1 MNRAR
6 VVRGMIRERPQPQPQ
21 PQPQRQGG
29 EEGVEGEAG
38 AEPVELEGPSRVRKS
53 ALQSPHTPG
62 RRGRTGAERA
72 PRFEAAGRTPSP
84 PPRVGHSHLHVVV
97 PERRHSTSPTPP
109 PASLASGNDRVR
121 RSLSPTAPVVPPLRN
136 LPQAQ
141 SSSVEG
147 ANPAQF
153 LTPPPVTEEAS
164 GDRRPRASSKRG
176 KKKFKFFSRS
186 NVDPEGGDT
195 SPEVK
200 ARQLGF
206 NEAVRPRRY
215 CVSVAFNTSHSER
228 AFDYVLDIVR
238 PELDTLVA
246 LIILE
251 HNEQEV
257 SQYPLPP
264 SLC

>member
-1 MNRAR
+1 M
-6 VVRGMIRERPQPQPQ
+6 
-21 PQPQRQGG
+21 
-29 EEGVEGEAG
+29 
-38 AEPVELEGPSRVRKS
+38 
-53 ALQSPHTPG
+53 
-62 RRGRTGAERA
+62 
-72 PRFEAAGRTPSP
+72 
-84 PPRVGHSHLHVVV
+84 
-97 PERRHSTSPTPP
+97 
-109 PASLASGNDRVR
+109 
-121 RSLSPTAPVVPPLRN
+121 VPPLRN

-251 HNEQEV
+251 HNEQELIQPGRDKRRSLPSVVRDCISRLESKARDVGIDLEVVLRYGRPKETIVEVV
-257 SQYPLPP
+257 SELQVDTLVVGSRNVDFIRRAFGRSISEFCVNSAPCNVLVVK
-264 SLC
+264 SENSGR